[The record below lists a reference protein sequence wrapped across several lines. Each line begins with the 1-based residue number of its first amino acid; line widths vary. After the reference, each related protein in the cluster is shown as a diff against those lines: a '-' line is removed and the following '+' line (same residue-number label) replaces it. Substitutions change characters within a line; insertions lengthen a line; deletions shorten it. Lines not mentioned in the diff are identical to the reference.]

1 MPKTME
7 ELLEVIV
14 DEDLKSEIQKTIDFE
29 RTRASETARKNAKK
43 DEAQR
48 LSEAKESLK
57 KDEEFIKT
65 VTAEINSKANKTAT
79 EKVEAKLKELAEQEK
94 ELKTKSNKIYVKE
107 KLTVLGFNDEEMEN
121 AISLLVSDDEE
132 NTKERT
138 DKYLSTVQKTI
149 KEKLEK
155 QKKEELGKIAPTSMN
170 NGRTIGLNEK
180 EIRDEFK
187 KAIDNADFG
196 TQAYLI
202 AIAQKNNIKL

>member
-1 MPKTME
+1 MAKTLE
-7 ELLEVIV
+7 ELLKDIE
-14 DEDLKSEIQKTIDFE
+14 DENLKSEIQKTIDLE

-43 DEAQR
+43 DEDQR
-48 LSEAKESLK
+48 LAEAKESLK
-57 KDEEFIKT
+57 KDEEFIKS
-65 VTAEINSKANKTAT
+65 VTAEIKNKANKTAE
-79 EKVEAKLKELAEQEK
+79 EKIEAKLKELAEQEK
-94 ELKTKSNKIYVKE
+94 EFKTKTNKLYVKE

-121 AISLLVSDDEE
+121 AISLLVSDDEDI
-132 NTKERT
+132 TKERT

-149 KEKLEK
+149 KERLEK

-180 EIRDEFK
+180 EIRDEFR
-187 KAIDNADFG
+187 KAIDNADFA

>member
-7 ELLEVIV
+7 ELLKDIG
-14 DEDLKSEIQKTIDFE
+14 DESLKSEIQKTIDLE
-29 RTRASETARKNAKK
+29 RTRASETAYKNAKK
-43 DEAQR
+43 DEDQR
-48 LSEAKESLK
+48 LSEAKEQLK

-79 EKVEAKLKELAEQEK
+79 EKVEAKLKELAEKEK
-94 ELKTKSNKIYVKE
+94 EFKTKTNKLYVKE

-121 AISLLVSDDEE
+121 AISLLVSDDEK

-155 QKKEELGKIAPTSMN
+155 QKKEELDKIAPTSMN

-180 EIRDEFK
+180 EIRDEFR
-187 KAIDNADFG
+187 KAIDTADFG

>member
-7 ELLEVIV
+7 ELLKDIG
-14 DEDLKSEIQKTIDFE
+14 DESLKSEIQKTIDLE
-29 RTRASETARKNAKK
+29 RTRASETAYKNAKK
-43 DEAQR
+43 DEDQKIAD
-48 LSEAKESLK
+48 AKEQLK
-57 KDEEFIKT
+57 KDEEFIKS
-65 VTAEINSKANKTAT
+65 VTAEIKNKANKTAD
-79 EKVEAKLKELAEQEK
+79 EKVEAKLKELAEKEK
-94 ELKTKSNKIYVKE
+94 DLNTKANKVYVKD

-132 NTKERT
+132 ITKQRT

-155 QKKEELGKIAPTSMN
+155 QKKEELDKIAPTSMN

-180 EIRDEFK
+180 EIRDEFR
-187 KAIDNADFG
+187 KAIDTADFG